1 MIGYSG
7 TGYKGMQIMP
17 NERTIEG
24 DLFQAF
30 VKAGAISKANADDPK
45 KSQLIRCARTDKGVH
60 AAGNV
65 ISLKLII
72 EDADIV
78 EKINNNLPEQIRVWG
93 YERTTGSFSSY
104 AQCDSRWYEYL
115 IPTYAFLPP
124 HPTSWMAKELKRISE
139 EDGKVE
145 EYNGRQKEVLGFWD
159 DVEENAVKPLLEA
172 MDPET
177 RALVESALY
186 YTDSVS
192 LDVLKDDE
200 DDIEIDEETGE
211 PVKPK
216 KGSKPKQQPSIAPPT
231 EEAKDGSSTLV
242 TAGGGEI
249 IPDTIPSKVPA
260 ERSESLELAIK
271 SVKNAYIEAKN
282 AYRIQP
288 ERVER
293 IKDVLSRYEGT
304 HNYHNFTIKKNP
316 KDASAKRFI
325 RSFQVNGDP
334 VLINGT
340 EWLSLKV
347 HGQSFMMHQIRKMV
361 AMVAL
366 IVRSGCDTERI
377 TQALGMDVFNIP
389 KAPGLGLLLERPVFE
404 TYNQKAESFEKNELS
419 FDKYEKEMLEFKQRE
434 IYDKIFQEEAQNHV

>member
-17 NERTIEG
+17 NQRTIEG

-72 EDADIV
+72 EDPEIV

-115 IPTYAFLPP
+115 IPTFAFLPP
-124 HPTSWMAKELKRISE
+124 HPTSWMAKELKRIAE
-139 EDGKVE
+139 EDGKIGV
-145 EYNGRQKEVLGFWD
+145 YNERQKEVLGFWD
-159 DVEENAVKPLLEA
+159 EVEEKEVKPLLEA
-172 MDPET
+172 MDSET
-177 RALVESALY
+177 RALVEAALKH
-186 YTDSVS
+186 SEAISKNVME
-192 LDVLKDDE
+192 DDE
-200 DDIEIDEETGE
+200 DEGEVDEATGE
-211 PVKPK
+211 VVEQKISSNPDSTVDVH
-216 KGSKPKQQPSIAPPT
+216 QP
-231 EEAKDGSSTLV
+231 
-242 TAGGGEI
+242 
-249 IPDTIPSKVPA
+249 
-260 ERSESLELAIK
+260 ESLEANPSDIKNIRLEDQKDAGLLAEHSKQSDLLEAAIK
-271 SVKNAYIEAKN
+271 TVKNTYIKAKN

-288 ERVER
+288 ERVAR
-293 IKDVLSRYEGT
+293 IRDVLSRYEGT
-304 HNYHNFTIKKNP
+304 HNYHNFTIKKSP

-334 VLINGT
+334 VLINGS

-366 IVRSGCDTERI
+366 IVRTGCDPERI
-377 TQALGMDVFNIP
+377 PQALATDVFNIP
-389 KAPGLGLLLERPVFE
+389 KAPGLGLLLERPIFE
-404 TYNQKAESFEKNELS
+404 TYNQKAGT
-419 FDKYEKEMLEFKQRE
+419 FDKNPIAFDKFEKEMLEFKQRE
-434 IYDKIFQEEAQNHV
+434 IYDKIFQEEASNNV